1 MKKQPKISKEVLA
14 LRHSKAYR
22 KAYLDPEFLTSDELR
37 PVRLQLE
44 LQKPEMTLAAYGV
57 KSTVVCFGSARILDK
72 EQSSARVAEMSALLK
87 KNPKDSVIKNKLGS
101 AKRLKASARYYEVAR
116 EFGKLISKTAIQ
128 DRKLVV
134 VTGGGP
140 GIMEAANRGAH
151 EAGEKSIGL
160 NITLEMEQ
168 GPNPYVSPEF
178 CFRFHYFAIRK
189 MHFVMRARALVV
201 FPGLMGAAVGR
212 FHDAWPAACHHH
224 QFAVLDH
231 FGLRDEPAE
240 VAGHFVISGGG
251 FQPFGR
257 AQLVLYHGIL
267 GMLLL
272 ESGHLG
278 HAGGGLLLVQDTG
291 AAETHHGGFNAV
303 LGQRH
308 LGLLQFEL
316 KAHRAQLVA
325 GEEFRVQIGFP
336 VCLRMAE
343 S

>member
-1 MKKQPKISKEVLA
+1 MTNKPKLSKEVLA
-14 LRHSKAYR
+14 LRRSKAYR

-72 EQSSARVAEMSALLK
+72 EQSAARVAEMSALLK
-87 KNPKDSVIKNKLGS
+87 KNPKDTVIKNKLGS
-101 AKRLKASARYYEVAR
+101 AKRLQASARYYEVAR

-201 FPGLMGAAVGR
+201 FPGGFGTMDEMFEVMTLVQTGKKSRLPIILVGEDYWTDVMN
-212 FHDAWPAACHHH
+212 FQNMAKWGYISTEDLKLFT
-224 QFAVLDH
+224 FA
-231 FGLRDEPAE
+231 
-240 VAGHFVISGGG
+240 
-251 FQPFGR
+251 
-257 AQLVLYHGIL
+257 
-267 GMLLL
+267 
-272 ESGHLG
+272 ESGQQI
-278 HAGGGLLLVQDTG
+278 VDQI
-291 AAETHHGGFNAV
+291 AEFYKTNPMNGNS
-303 LGQRH
+303 R
-308 LGLLQFEL
+308 
-316 KAHRAQLVA
+316 K
-325 GEEFRVQIGFP
+325 
-336 VCLRMAE
+336 
-343 S
+343 

>member
-14 LRHSKAYR
+14 LRRSKAYR

-44 LQKPEMTLAAYGV
+44 LQKPEMTLAEYGV

-72 EQSSARVAEMSALLK
+72 KQSAARVTEMTALLK
-87 KNPKDSVIKNKLGS
+87 KHPKDSVIKNKLGS
-101 AKRLKASARYYEVAR
+101 AKRLEASARYYEVAR
-116 EFGKLISKTAIQ
+116 EFGKLISKTQIK

-201 FPGLMGAAVGR
+201 FPGG
-212 FHDAWPAACHHH
+212 
-224 QFAVLDH
+224 
-231 FGLRDEPAE
+231 FGTMDEMFE
-240 VAGHFVISGGG
+240 V
-251 FQPFGR
+251 
-257 AQLVLYHGIL
+257 
-267 GMLLL
+267 MT
-272 ESGHLG
+272 
-278 HAGGGLLLVQDTG
+278 LVQTG
-291 AAETHHGGFNAV
+291 KKSRLPIILVGEDYWTDVMNFQNMAKWGYISTEDLKLFTFAETGRQIVDQIA
-303 LGQRH
+303 
-308 LGLLQFEL
+308 
-316 KAHRAQLVA
+316 
-325 GEEFRVQIGFP
+325 EFYKKNPLNGNHK
-336 VCLRMAE
+336 
-343 S
+343 